1 MSLALITVHGDYLS
15 TRVSFS
21 FLPTL
26 GEVNEAVT
34 PLFPNPRH
42 PNRLLPHGN
51 LNLLRDIL
59 DHNLAYLLQEAFLI
73 PNSPHSPRTSWQLS
87 NPHIHPQPQ
96 PIANPANS
104 PSSIS

>member
-34 PLFPNPRH
+34 PLFPNPRQQ
-42 PNRLLPHGN
+42 LASSSVFCVILY
-51 LNLLRDIL
+51 DI
-59 DHNLAYLLQEAFLI
+59 ASRQFTTVVEPKAI
-73 PNSPHSPRTSWQLS
+73 
-87 NPHIHPQPQ
+87 
-96 PIANPANS
+96 
-104 PSSIS
+104 